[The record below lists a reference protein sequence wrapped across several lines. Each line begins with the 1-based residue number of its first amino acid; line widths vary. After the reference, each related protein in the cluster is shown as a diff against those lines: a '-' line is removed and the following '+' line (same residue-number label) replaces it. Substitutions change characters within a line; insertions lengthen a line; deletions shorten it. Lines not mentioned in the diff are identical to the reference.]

1 MHLVAIAELGGQLE
15 TPQLSALANDI
26 GTTAYELRLLLN
38 AGLPAVVLITADE
51 AHAKAVAAAIA
62 RHKHVPVVCDRS
74 RILPSG
80 RMATLRNFEL
90 ASTELIADR
99 DSRGSCRYDD
109 ITVMLR
115 AIHRSCREIVEQV
128 KQRKFQPVMAV
139 ATGGMILSKKI
150 TKDVTTTT
158 SSREQVL
165 YLFRRGQE
173 HPWILRERTANYA
186 ALGSAMGPS
195 SFENFATSIA
205 RLRQLAPQA
214 VYDERLTNSR
224 PIRGIGD
231 GSDAVDIQAC
241 LLADFL
247 ARPVSGVG
255 G

>member
-1 MHLVAIAELGGQLE
+1 MHLVAIAELGGLLE
-15 TPQLSALANDI
+15 PPQLSSLANDI

-38 AGLPAVVLITADE
+38 AGLPAIVLVTAD
-51 AHAKAVAAAIA
+51 AAQAKAAAEAVA

-80 RMATLRNFEL
+80 RMTTLRNFEL
-90 ASTELIADR
+90 TPTELIADR
-99 DSRGSCRYDD
+99 DARGSCRYDD

-115 AIHRSCREIVEQV
+115 ATHRSSRESVEQV
-128 KQRKFQPVMAV
+128 KERKFQPVMAV
-139 ATGGMILSKKI
+139 ATGGLIMSKKI

-158 SSREQVL
+158 STREQVL

-173 HPWILRERTANYA
+173 HPWILRERAANYA
-186 ALGSAMGPS
+186 ALGSVMGPS
-195 SFENFATSIA
+195 SFENFTTSIA
-205 RLRQLAPQA
+205 RLRQLAQGA

-231 GSDAVDIQAC
+231 GSDAVDILAY

-247 ARPVSGVG
+247 ARPDIGIG